1 MKKSLSLLVFILF
14 ILQGFAQTGL
24 YMDFNN
30 NTLDPGWKVVSGSYT
45 LADAGGVLQVGATNI
60 SSYQNFK
67 LSFNSINIS
76 KNPIVKVQVKDA
88 AAFSL
93 RIDLIDVNG
102 NTTNSSP
109 IVTSIPVNSNF
120 TTYTYNFSG
129 KFGSVDNT
137 KIKSV
142 VFFFNPSGP
151 AYTNTV

>member
-1 MKKSLSLLVFILF
+1 
-14 ILQGFAQTGL
+14 
-24 YMDFNN
+24 
-30 NTLDPGWKVVSGSYT
+30 
-45 LADAGGVLQVGATNI
+45 
-60 SSYQNFK
+60 
-67 LSFNSINIS
+67 
-76 KNPIVKVQVKDA
+76 

-151 AYTNTV
+151 AYTNTVYMDNLIVGDSITYTNGSIHINQAAYELSGPKTAIFESTASSTSATTFN